1 VIPSRRRSRAA
12 RRRGLSEQAI
22 GPRLRSHLG
31 RGTLVMQAEMHEL
44 RREMVDRRWL
54 FLITLMVP
62 A

>member
-22 GPRLRSHLG
+22 GLRAALTLWE
-31 RGTLVMQAEMHEL
+31 GTPVMQAEMHEL
-44 RREMVDRRWL
+44 RRQMVDRRWL
-54 FLITLMVP
+54 LLITAMVP